1 MKKSNYK
8 WFAVVLAAVL
18 MTGCGK
24 TTKDSGEMKQT
35 EMSQEKTGSE
45 ENTEK
50 KEITEVGDLEQ
61 LKMPVKGEE
70 IVVMTTNKGVIK
82 FRLFPQ
88 VAPKAVENFK
98 THVKNGYYNGITFH
112 RVIENFM
119 IQGGDPSGT
128 GREGESIWG
137 SPFEDEFDLYF
148 RNFRGALSMAN
159 AGRNTNGSQF
169 FIVQGSGQERMI
181 DKELI
186 AQMRQAGEASGYP
199 AEICDAYEK
208 MGGAHWLDGKH
219 TVFGQVVE
227 GMDVVD
233 AIAAV
238 EKDAGDKPVENVVI
252 EKAEV
257 VIFE

>member
-1 MKKSNYK
+1 MKKNYK

-24 TTKDSGEMKQT
+24 ASDTDSSSTKQQQST
-35 EMSQEKTGSE
+35 EAESTQD
-45 ENTEK
+45 N
-50 KEITEVGDLEQ
+50 KEVLELEQ
-61 LKMPVKGEE
+61 LKMPEKGEE

-88 VAPKAVENFK
+88 AAPKAVENFK
-98 THVKNGYYNGITFH
+98 THVKNGYYNGIIFH

-128 GREGESIWG
+128 GMGGASIWG
-137 SPFEDEFDLYF
+137 QPFEDEFNVDF

-159 AGRNTNGSQF
+159 AGANTNGSQF
-169 FIVQGSGQERMI
+169 FIVQGSGQEQMLP
-181 DKELI
+181 KELI
-186 AQMRQAGEASGYP
+186 EQMREAGAEKGYP
-199 AEICDAYEK
+199 AEVCDAYEK
-208 MGGAHWLDGKH
+208 LGGAHWLDGKH
-219 TVFGQVVE
+219 TVFGQAFE

-233 AIAAV
+233 AIATV
-238 EKDAGDKPVENVVI
+238 ERDSGDKPVEDVVI

-257 VIFE
+257 VTYE